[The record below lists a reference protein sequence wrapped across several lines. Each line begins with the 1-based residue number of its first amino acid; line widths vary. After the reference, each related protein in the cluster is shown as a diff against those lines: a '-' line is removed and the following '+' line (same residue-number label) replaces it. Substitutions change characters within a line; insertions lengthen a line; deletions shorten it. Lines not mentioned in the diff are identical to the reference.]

1 MSRKTS
7 TFLFKKNNSVK
18 NKPMLKRNSGI
29 SKNKGTSL
37 WSFVANNGLALL
49 RQIDRVIDLARQ
61 GGRVERYKL
70 DGRRSTS

>member
-1 MSRKTS
+1 
-7 TFLFKKNNSVK
+7 
-18 NKPMLKRNSGI
+18 MLKRNSGI

-37 WSFVANNGLALL
+37 WSFVPNNGLALL